1 MAAMKLSDF
10 MDMSHLQKIQD
21 TFSQATGLAAI
32 AVDTDGNYI
41 TKGSGFTD
49 FCSKQTQGCQEGTRR
64 CQKCTADGQGV
75 YECHAGLMEFSVD
88 IVLNGQKLGRL
99 IGGQVF
105 TREPDEEALSALAT
119 ELGIDPDSYIRAAH
133 KVPVRTEATVQAAV
147 SLLND
152 MVNILIVQ
160 EYMSATEYKKIHVWE
175 EEIANATETVTRI
188 KENTRELESIASKQ
202 TIMALNA
209 SIETARVGA
218 AGAGFGIIAKQMGTF
233 SKQSTEIYKKITQDA
248 NRIAESIH
256 KMNET

>member
-1 MAAMKLSDF
+1 MKLSDF
-10 MDMSHLQKIQD
+10 MDISHLQKIQD

-32 AVDTDGNYI
+32 AVDMEGNPI
-41 TKGSGFTD
+41 TRGSGFTD
-49 FCSKQTQGCQEGTRR
+49 FCTKQTQGCQEGARR
-64 CQKCTADGQGV
+64 CQKCTAAGEGV
-75 YECHAGLMEFSVD
+75 YECHAGLTEFSID
-88 IVLNGQKLGRL
+88 IDLNGEKLGRL
-99 IGGQVF
+99 TGGQIF
-105 TREPDEEALSALAT
+105 SREPDEEKLASLAS
-119 ELGIDPDSYIRAAH
+119 ELGIDSGAYIRAAH
-133 KVPVRTEATVQAAV
+133 KVPVRPESSIRAAV

-152 MVNILIVQ
+152 MVNILVVQ

-188 KENTRELESIASKQ
+188 KENTRELEAIASKQ

-256 KMNET
+256 KMNES

>member
-1 MAAMKLSDF
+1 MKLSDF
-10 MDMSHLQKIQD
+10 MDISHLQKIQD
-21 TFSQATGLAAI
+21 TFSQATGLAVI
-32 AVDTDGNYI
+32 AVDMDGNYM

-49 FCSKQTQGCQEGTRR
+49 FCTKQTQGCLEGSKR
-64 CQKCTADGQGV
+64 CQKCMAAGQGI
-75 YECHAGLMEFSVD
+75 YECHAGLMEFSID
-88 IVLNGQKLGRL
+88 IILNGEKLGRM

-105 TREPDEEALSALAT
+105 SREPDDEKLTAVAE
-119 ELGIDPDSYIRAAH
+119 ELGVDPEVYIRAAH
-133 KVPVRTEATVQAAV
+133 KVPVRTEPSIRAAV
-147 SLLND
+147 SLLTD
-152 MVNILIVQ
+152 MVNILVVQ

-175 EEIANATETVTRI
+175 EEIANATETVARI
-188 KENTRELESIASKQ
+188 KENTKELEGIASKQ

-248 NRIAESIH
+248 NSIAESIH

>member
-1 MAAMKLSDF
+1 MKLSDF

-49 FCSKQTQGCQEGTRR
+49 FCSKQTQGCPEGARR
-64 CQKCTADGQGV
+64 CQKCTADGQGIF
-75 YECHAGLMEFSVD
+75 ECHAGLMEFSVD

-105 TREPDEEALSALAT
+105 SREPDEEKLTALAS
-119 ELGIDPDSYIRAAH
+119 ELGIDPDTYIRSAR
-133 KVPVRTEATVQAAV
+133 KVPVSTEQTIRAAV

-233 SKQSTEIYKKITQDA
+233 SKQSIEIYKKITQDA

>member
-1 MAAMKLSDF
+1 MKLSDF
-10 MDMSHLQKIQD
+10 MDISHLQKIQD

-32 AVDTDGNYI
+32 AIDMDGNHI

-49 FCSKQTQGCQEGTRR
+49 FCTKQTQGCQEGSKR
-64 CQKCTADGQGV
+64 CQKCTAAGQGV

-88 IVLNGQKLGRL
+88 IVLNGEKLGRL

-105 TREPDEEALSALAT
+105 SREPDEEKLTAIAT
-119 ELGIDPDSYIRAAH
+119 ELGIDPDVYIRAAH
-133 KVPVRTEATVQAAV
+133 RVPVRPEPAIRAAV
-147 SLLND
+147 SLLHD
-152 MVNILIVQ
+152 MVNILVVQ

-175 EEIANATETVTRI
+175 EEIASATETVARI
-188 KENTRELESIASKQ
+188 KENTKELESIASKQ

-248 NRIAESIH
+248 NSIAESIH